1 MGTATSIKCDESCF
15 FFFAMLHDIRDAY
28 PIVYGS
34 GGSNKP
40 RAREYKEFKEK
51 WGLID
56 TIYQIADKK
65 IEKVAEIYQIHLNDF
80 LQYLSY
86 TIEEQRVD
94 EIEDKYQDQ
103 LRRAKRGR

>member
-1 MGTATSIKCDESCF
+1 MGEGSSDEGNAHSH

-40 RAREYKEFKEK
+40 HSQEYREFKEK

-56 TIYQIADKK
+56 TIYQIAEKK

-94 EIEDKYQDQ
+94 EIEDKYQDK